1 MRIESDFEEFL
12 SKLTQEEIDTY
23 NRRTEKFNKYLE
35 STGLIHKLRQLFEQ
49 GKDYVGDED
58 KEFENLDAHSSM
70 PQFDM
75 FEDDLEDDEEDGM
88 FVLVQLHSDERGIGF
103 SVDKDEVYG
112 KEFFEMLSNIDRAV
126 AENTL
131 DNLIKLCEKRQRNVL
146 AREIREFLS
155 DSKSTLH

>member
-1 MRIESDFEEFL
+1 MRNEEEF
-12 SKLTQEEIDTY
+12 E
-23 NRRTEKFNKYLE
+23 
-35 STGLIHKLRQLFEQ
+35 QL
-49 GKDYVGDED
+49 DI
-58 KEFENLDAHSSM
+58 
-70 PQFDM
+70 

-88 FVLVQLHSDERGIGF
+88 YVLVQLHSDERGIGF